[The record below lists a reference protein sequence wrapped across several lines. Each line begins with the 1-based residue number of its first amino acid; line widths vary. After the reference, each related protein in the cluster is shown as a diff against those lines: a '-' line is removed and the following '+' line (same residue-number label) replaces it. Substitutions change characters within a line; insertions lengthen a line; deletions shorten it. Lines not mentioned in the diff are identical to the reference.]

1 MNKTQLIDVI
11 ADKADLSK
19 VQAKAALESTLAAI
33 TESLK
38 EGDAVQ
44 LVGFG
49 TFKVNHRA
57 ERTGRNPQTGKEIK
71 ISLIFSRA
79 MAWILLSACPISL
92 PSSSSLIS
100 SLSFKCSSKAFHD
113 FFSSS
118 NSIYDYSFFIFFSL
132 SLIRLSLVATFV
144 TVSPVIS
151 AMSS

>member
-19 VQAKAALESTLAAI
+19 AQAKAALESTLAAI

-57 ERTGRNPQTGKEIK
+57 SVLAATRRPVKKSKSPQLTCRH
-71 ISLIFSRA
+71 LF
-79 MAWILLSACPISL
+79 
-92 PSSSSLIS
+92 
-100 SLSFKCSSKAFHD
+100 
-113 FFSSS
+113 
-118 NSIYDYSFFIFFSL
+118 
-132 SLIRLSLVATFV
+132 LVKH
-144 TVSPVIS
+144 
-151 AMSS
+151 

>member
-11 ADKADLSK
+11 ADKAELSK
-19 VQAKAALESTLAAI
+19 TQAKASTLAAI

-71 ISLIFSRA
+71 IAAANVPAFVSG
-79 MAWILLSACPISL
+79 
-92 PSSSSLIS
+92 
-100 SLSFKCSSKAFHD
+100 KALKD
-113 FFSSS
+113 A
-118 NSIYDYSFFIFFSL
+118 
-132 SLIRLSLVATFV
+132 VK
-144 TVSPVIS
+144 
-151 AMSS
+151 

>member
-11 ADKADLSK
+11 AEKAELSK
-19 VQAKAALESTLAAI
+19 TQAKAALESTLAAI

-71 ISLIFSRA
+71 IAAAILTAIATSLG
-79 MAWILLSACPISL
+79 LTNC
-92 PSSSSLIS
+92 
-100 SLSFKCSSKAFHD
+100 
-113 FFSSS
+113 
-118 NSIYDYSFFIFFSL
+118 
-132 SLIRLSLVATFV
+132 
-144 TVSPVIS
+144 
-151 AMSS
+151 MS

>member
-38 EGDAVQ
+38 EGDGDAVQ

-71 ISLIFSRA
+71 IAAANVPAFVSG
-79 MAWILLSACPISL
+79 
-92 PSSSSLIS
+92 
-100 SLSFKCSSKAFHD
+100 KALKD
-113 FFSSS
+113 A
-118 NSIYDYSFFIFFSL
+118 
-132 SLIRLSLVATFV
+132 VK
-144 TVSPVIS
+144 
-151 AMSS
+151 

>member
-19 VQAKAALESTLAAI
+19 AQAKAALESTLAAI

-57 ERTGRNPQTGKEIK
+57 ERTGTATRRPVMKSKSPQQTYRH
-71 ISLIFSRA
+71 LF
-79 MAWILLSACPISL
+79 
-92 PSSSSLIS
+92 
-100 SLSFKCSSKAFHD
+100 
-113 FFSSS
+113 
-118 NSIYDYSFFIFFSL
+118 
-132 SLIRLSLVATFV
+132 LVKL
-144 TVSPVIS
+144 
-151 AMSS
+151 

>member
-19 VQAKAALESTLAAI
+19 TQAKAALESTLAAI

-57 ERTGRNPQTGKEIK
+57 ERTGPATHRLAKKLKLLLQTCRH
-71 ISLIFSRA
+71 L
-79 MAWILLSACPISL
+79 
-92 PSSSSLIS
+92 
-100 SLSFKCSSKAFHD
+100 
-113 FFSSS
+113 
-118 NSIYDYSFFIFFSL
+118 Y
-132 SLIRLSLVATFV
+132 LVKL
-144 TVSPVIS
+144 
-151 AMSS
+151 